1 MKRITLL
8 ALVLLAGCTRS
19 DQDSKYLRWVG
30 DAEPDPEMD
39 AADFQLC
46 GSEKL
51 VQQYFYFG
59 QGLHYEGEK
68 TALRKRFK
76 EAYVPVETTQSGWI
90 RIRFIVNCQGKAG
103 RFRMIS
109 SDLDYQEQVFDER
122 ITDQLLKIT
131 KSLDGWGVLSKN
143 DKPRD
148 YYQYLIFKINNG
160 NLTDILP

>member
-1 MKRITLL
+1 MKRITIL
-8 ALVLLAGCTRS
+8 AIVLLAGCTRS

-30 DAEPDPEMD
+30 DAEFDPEMD

-59 QGLHYEGEK
+59 QGLQYEGEK

-76 EAYVPVETTQSGWI
+76 EAYIPVETTQSGWV
-90 RIRFIVNCQGKAG
+90 RIRFIVNCQGQAG

-131 KSLDGWGVLSKN
+131 KSLDGWAVLSKN

>member
-1 MKRITLL
+1 MKIT
-8 ALVLLAGCTRS
+8 AIITIIILAGCTRS

-30 DAEPDPEMD
+30 DAEFDPEID
-39 AADFQLC
+39 ASDFQLC

-59 QGLHYEGEK
+59 QGLQYEGEK

-76 EAYVPVETTQSGWI
+76 EAYVPVETAQSGWI
-90 RIRFIVNCQGKAG
+90 RIRFIVNCQGQAG
-103 RFRMIS
+103 RYRMIG
-109 SDLDYQEQVFDER
+109 SDLDYEEQTFDER

-131 KSLDGWGVLSKN
+131 KSLDGWTVLSKGG
-143 DKPRD
+143 KPRD

-160 NLTDILP
+160 DLTDILP